1 MIRFYFKMKNHL
13 LAILL
18 LLIVASFGAS
28 CSRQIVMMPGASDM
42 DGRYDTEFPG
52 PTFARALD
60 NISESILKVY
70 CLAEYDRYY
79 IDTAIFFTQSDL
91 EAGLLQERTTKRANF
106 SESVHGSATLL
117 RNSGDRL
124 VLLTCAHIFDSPDTV
139 VSFYEPL
146 TLSATAGIESV
157 AIKRKQTQFI
167 QEFSVSLPFDIIAI
181 DYDLDIAF
189 LGTKS
194 ERMTSAK
201 LPAFDYAA
209 GDDRL
214 LDRGSVVYVFGFP
227 SGFQMVSRGIIANPN
242 IGKKG
247 VFLLS
252 ANFNEGISGGA
263 VLAMRDGQSNLELV
277 GIAKLASA
285 SYTNII
291 KPELG
296 SHQQRYNPN
305 LPYDGA
311 LFVEQQRTLNYGV
324 TFAISIL
331 TIRDFYL
338 LNRRRFIASGYSLD
352 DFFSSGTRKKR
363 LE

>member
-1 MIRFYFKMKNHL
+1 MKNHFL
-13 LAILL
+13 ITLL
-18 LLIVASFGAS
+18 LLMLVGFGTS
-28 CSRQIVMMPGASDM
+28 CSRQMVLMPGATDN

-52 PTFARALD
+52 PAFARALD
-60 NISESILKVY
+60 NISESVLKIY

-91 EAGLLQERTTKRANF
+91 AAGLLSQRTIMRDNF

-117 RNSGDRL
+117 RNSGGRL
-124 VLLTCAHIFDSPDTV
+124 VLLTCAHIFDYPDTV
-139 VSFYEPL
+139 VSYYESL
-146 TLSATAGIESV
+146 DYSAAPGIESV

-167 QEFSVSLPFDIIAI
+167 QELSVSESFEIIAI

-189 LGTKS
+189 LGTKN
-194 ERMTSAK
+194 ERLTNAK

-209 GDDRL
+209 GDDRM

-227 SGFQMVSRGIIANPN
+227 AGFQMVTRALVANPN
-242 IGKKG
+242 IGKNG
-247 VFLLS
+247 AFLVN

-263 VLAMRDGQSNLELV
+263 VMAMHDGPLNLQLV
-277 GIAKLASA
+277 GIAKSASA
-285 SYTNII
+285 SYSNVI
-291 KPELG
+291 KPEHE

-305 LPYDGA
+305 LPYEGP

-338 LNRRRFIASGYSLD
+338 LNRRRFVASGYNLD
-352 DFFSSGTRKKR
+352 EFFQSGTRKKR
-363 LE
+363 GE